1 MWLLP
6 KGAGGGGGCESCAAS
21 RWHSFGRHGM
31 KGVVAALLHVL
42 FSTYEMYSY
51 TVQCHMH
58 NNVPAYL
65 TLAGFPMEVVAAA
78 KVA

>member
-31 KGVVAALLHVL
+31 KGVVAALVHGGVVV
-42 FSTYEMYSY
+42 YEYM
-51 TVQCHMH
+51 
-58 NNVPAYL
+58 
-65 TLAGFPMEVVAAA
+65 
-78 KVA
+78 

>member
-1 MWLLP
+1 MEVLL
-6 KGAGGGGGCESCAAS
+6 
-21 RWHSFGRHGM
+21 FM
-31 KGVVAALLHVL
+31 
-42 FSTYEMYSY
+42 STCEMYSY
-51 TVQCHMH
+51 TLQCHMH